1 MFLHRVVVFIFFTRR
16 RKQIMSHVWSQ
27 QAFSLWRRRG
37 YGVLRLFLMALVV
50 SFVYL
55 GPVVAVESGS
65 PTEAIKKTIDQVLVI
80 LGDEQFKKPGRSED
94 RIVALKKIIGERFDY
109 EEMGKRTLGLEWK
122 KLDRAQQNEFVAL
135 FQKFL
140 LNTYAGNV
148 DSYSGEKV
156 EYIKERRKGEFAEV
170 QTKVISKKLE
180 IPIAYRL
187 LKKSNNWWIY
197 DFVIDGISLVKNF
210 RGQFNRIM
218 KAKGFS
224 GLLDK
229 LRIKIEKK
237 SKAVSK

>member
-1 MFLHRVVVFIFFTRR
+1 M
-16 RKQIMSHVWSQ
+16 
-27 QAFSLWRRRG
+27 
-37 YGVLRLFLMALVV
+37 
-50 SFVYL
+50 
-55 GPVVAVESGS
+55 
-65 PTEAIKKTIDQVLVI
+65 
-80 LGDEQFKKPGRSED
+80 
-94 RIVALKKIIGERFDY
+94 
-109 EEMGKRTLGLEWK
+109 
-122 KLDRAQQNEFVAL
+122 
-135 FQKFL
+135 
-140 LNTYAGNV
+140 
-148 DSYSGEKV
+148 

-210 RGQFNRIM
+210 RGQFKRIM

>member
-1 MFLHRVVVFIFFTRR
+1 MSDVWNEHASSFLIGKV
-16 RKQIMSHVWSQ
+16 
-27 QAFSLWRRRG
+27 
-37 YGVLRLFLMALVV
+37 YGVLALFQVTLVASV
-50 SFVYL
+50 FCSAS
-55 GPVVAVESGS
+55 VVAVEPGS
-65 PTEAIKKTIDQVLVI
+65 ATTAVKKTLDQVLAI
-80 LGDEQFKKPGRSED
+80 LGDEQLKAPDRSRD
-94 RIVALKKIIGERFDY
+94 RIAALEKIIGERFDY

-135 FQKFL
+135 FKKFL

-156 EYIKERRKGEFAEV
+156 EYIKERRRGEFAEV

-218 KAKGFS
+218 KA
-224 GLLDK
+224 
-229 LRIKIEKK
+229 RIFRPLG
-237 SKAVSK
+237 